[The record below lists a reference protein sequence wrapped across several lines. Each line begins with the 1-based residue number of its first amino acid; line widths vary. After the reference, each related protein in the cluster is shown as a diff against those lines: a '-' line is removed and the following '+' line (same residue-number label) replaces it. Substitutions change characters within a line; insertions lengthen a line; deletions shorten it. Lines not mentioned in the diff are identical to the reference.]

1 MTVNGI
7 DVIVSRKR
15 IKNIYLR
22 IKPDGS
28 VSVTAPVGCSDEK
41 IYSFVSSK
49 LSWIYRTRK
58 KVLDKFEEENGV
70 PESISI
76 FGVGYPVKYFESEK
90 EAIYI
95 NEDDVEVHVP
105 NPQDQEKVQELV
117 EKMYRKLSHEEI
129 SLLLPKWEKRMDLYP
144 EEWKICKMKTMWGN
158 CRPKTKTIHF
168 SLNLAGKPREFIE
181 YVIVHELAHL
191 KENNHSKRFWN
202 IVEKY
207 IPDYK
212 RIRKT
217 GKNS

>member
-7 DVIVSRKR
+7 EVFVTRKR

-22 IKPDGS
+22 IRPDGE
-28 VSVTAPVGCSDEK
+28 VSVTAPIGCSDEK

-49 LSWIYRTRK
+49 LSWIYKTRK
-58 KVLDKFEEENGV
+58 KVLDKHENENGV
-70 PESISI
+70 PEFISI
-76 FGVGYPVKYFESEK
+76 FGVRYPVTYIRSER
-90 EAIYI
+90 ENIYI
-95 NEDDVEVHVP
+95 NEEDVEVHVFDTEDP
-105 NPQDQEKVQELV
+105 EKVKNLV
-117 EKMYRKLSHEEI
+117 EKMYRKLAFEEI
-129 SLLLPKWEKRMDLYP
+129 SLLLPKWSKRMDLYP
-144 EEWKICKMKTMWGN
+144 DEWKICKMKTMWGN

-212 RIRKT
+212 RIRAM